1 MEKLFS
7 GASNLAG
14 AVDRAF
20 IFIFA
25 IAFIFLIG
33 ITVMMIYILI
43 HFSRKKVKNPQ
54 QFTGNTK
61 LEIAWTVI
69 PLILVL
75 MMFYYG
81 WEGYAPMREVPV
93 NAMQVKVTGRMW
105 AWSFDYGN
113 GKISKDLVVPYN
125 QNVKMNLFSPDVNH
139 GFFIPAFRVKA
150 DVIPSYDNYVWF
162 RPITKGTY
170 DIYCTEYCGLAHSG
184 MTAKVIVVDSLEFKK
199 WLAELK
205 VTGTGPEHP
214 GLAIIK
220 ANACLTCHS
229 LDGTKI
235 IGPSLKG
242 IYGTKRIV
250 VTNNSEREVVADDE
264 YIKRSILD
272 PNADVVKGFNKGLM
286 QSYKQTLKAEDIDKI
301 VDYFKTAGGQK

>member
-1 MEKLFS
+1 MFS
-7 GASNLAG
+7 GASNLAEG
-14 AVDRAF
+14 VDRAF

-25 IAFIFLIG
+25 TAFIFLIG
-33 ITVMMIYILI
+33 IVALIIYILI
-43 HFSRKKVKNPQ
+43 HFSRKKNKNPQ
-54 QFTGNTK
+54 QFSGNTK
-61 LEIAWTVI
+61 LEIIWTVV

-75 MMFYYG
+75 IMFYYG
-81 WEGYAPMREVPV
+81 WVGFSPMRKVPAD
-93 NAMQVKVTGRMW
+93 AMQVKAIGKMW
-105 AWSFDYGN
+105 EWNFDYGN
-113 GKISKDLVVPYN
+113 GKVSKELVLPLN
-125 QNVKMNLFSPDVNH
+125 RNVKMNLFSPDVNH
-139 GFFIPAFRVKA
+139 SLFIPAFRVKE
-150 DVIPSYDNYVWF
+150 DVIPGYNNYLWF
-162 RPITKGTY
+162 RPISRGTF
-170 DIYCTEYCGLAHSG
+170 DIFCTEYCGLAHSG
-184 MTAKVIVVDSLEFKK
+184 MTAKVVVVDSLEFKK
-199 WLAELK
+199 WLADLK

-242 IYGTKRIV
+242 IYGTKRTV

-286 QSYKQTLKAEDIDKI
+286 QSYKETLKAEDIDKI